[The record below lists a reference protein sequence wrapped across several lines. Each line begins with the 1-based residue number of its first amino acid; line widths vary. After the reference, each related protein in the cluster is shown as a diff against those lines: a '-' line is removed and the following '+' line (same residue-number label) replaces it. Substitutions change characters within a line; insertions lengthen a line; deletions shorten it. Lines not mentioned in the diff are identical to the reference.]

1 MSRAKKDTPLYIRS
15 LKRLLLMRAATLK
28 NIKITLMLKNEHL
41 EGIMLY
47 DLSIAIMK
55 VNKLFKR
62 EKTHG

>member
-1 MSRAKKDTPLYIRS
+1 
-15 LKRLLLMRAATLK
+15 MRAATLK

-47 DLSIAIMK
+47 DLPIAIMK

-62 EKTHG
+62 EKTHV

>member
-1 MSRAKKDTPLYIRS
+1 MSRAKNDAPLYIRS

-28 NIKITLMLKNEHL
+28 NIEITLMLKNEHL

-47 DLSIAIMK
+47 DLPIAIMK

-62 EKTHG
+62 EKTHV

>member
-1 MSRAKKDTPLYIRS
+1 MSRAKNDAPLYIRS

-62 EKTHG
+62 EKTHV